1 MAIAKIE
8 NISIEGISCAL
19 PLNKVKS
26 TSRVKDFGQEA
37 VEKII
42 NKTGVE
48 SIYRSTQQQTA
59 SDLAFVAA
67 KNMIEQKEL
76 DVGKIK
82 ILVLVTQTPDYRL
95 PATACVLQHRLGLPE
110 DCICFDINLGCS
122 GYINGLFAVSSL
134 MKSGNIPKALLLVAE
149 TPTKR
154 ISPLDRSLSMLFGDC
169 GTATLLE
176 KTKAAAPM
184 SFKFKSFGGRFNKI
198 IVPAGAYRNLDAS
211 RERTLRSDGNIRSDY
226 DTYMNGQDVFS
237 FSITEVPEYIIEF
250 MKENR
255 TSEKDYDFFVLHQA
269 NQYIL
274 KQISKKLRTDPSKV
288 PVSMRLFGNTGS
300 TSIPLTSAF
309 VKALGIEGKIRL
321 LMSGF
326 GIGLSWCALDLYLD
340 TNVILPIIHT
350 DDFYTNGAVS
360 HE

>member
-1 MAIAKIE
+1 M
-8 NISIEGISCAL
+8 
-19 PLNKVKS
+19 
-26 TSRVKDFGQEA
+26 
-37 VEKII
+37 
-42 NKTGVE
+42 
-48 SIYRSTQQQTA
+48 YQQ
-59 SDLAFVAA
+59 D
-67 KNMIEQKEL
+67 
-76 DVGKIK
+76 
-82 ILVLVTQTPDYRL
+82 
-95 PATACVLQHRLGLPE
+95 H
-110 DCICFDINLGCS
+110 
-122 GYINGLFAVSSL
+122 
-134 MKSGNIPKALLLVAE
+134 
-149 TPTKR
+149 
-154 ISPLDRSLSMLFGDC
+154 
-169 GTATLLE
+169 
-176 KTKAAAPM
+176 
-184 SFKFKSFGGRFNKI
+184 
-198 IVPAGAYRNLDAS
+198 RNLDAS

-226 DTYMNGQDVFS
+226 DTYMNGQDVF
-237 FSITEVPEYIIEF
+237 FQHYRIPEYIIEF